1 MLVRVRVRV
10 HMARRVQDI
19 SGERLGGVVVSQ
31 YGTGGYWKRRGQ
43 NTNGRSLMAATTCLY
58 RMEVNNAVSHD
69 GPSTCDYGSM
79 IDWQEGKYQREWKRL
94 RKESRRHICSARIEL
109 RHQRLASVSR
119 VWNRSPT
126 LIWRWTEDSPN
137 ILIGNSLS

>member
-1 MLVRVRVRV
+1 
-10 HMARRVQDI
+10 MARRVQDI

-79 IDWQEGKYQREWKRL
+79 IDWQEGKYQRVEEAEKGKSETHL
-94 RKESRRHICSARIEL
+94 FGA
-109 RHQRLASVSR
+109 
-119 VWNRSPT
+119 
-126 LIWRWTEDSPN
+126 D
-137 ILIGNSLS
+137 